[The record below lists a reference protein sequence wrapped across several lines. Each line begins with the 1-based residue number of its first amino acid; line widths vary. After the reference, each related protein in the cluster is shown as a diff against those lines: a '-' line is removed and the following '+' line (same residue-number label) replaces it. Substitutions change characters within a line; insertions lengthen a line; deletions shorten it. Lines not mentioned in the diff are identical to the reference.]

1 MRHVLLSGRNKGQPA
16 VVGGKVTAVEVKEGF
31 DPSLQKIRARKIADQ
46 TPDFPL
52 ATHRGR
58 VLCAAVLRKDVS
70 GVIRFSRGSSAY
82 CRLELLSLQFTGRS
96 LAKKNVTLRVNN
108 FLPVPANRDMTVTS
122 RNSNNTP

>member
-1 MRHVLLSGRNKGQPA
+1 M
-16 VVGGKVTAVEVKEGF
+16 
-31 DPSLQKIRARKIADQ
+31 QKIRARKIAEQ
-46 TPDFPL
+46 TPDFSL
-52 ATHRGR
+52 ATHGAG
-58 VLCAAVLRKDVS
+58 CFAAVLRKDVS